1 MAIKALQ
8 DPLACSVDYHRFPKH
23 QVGPP
28 QHLVEKQTQESHWR
42 SYAPK
47 SRSLPERFYGSA
59 IFYGTIWMACH
70 QDANN
75 QPLERVRLFQVG
87 WLLTALRCCML
98 ELKAAWYL
106 VQIKTPPADKHAL
119 TQHLSPAL
127 GSSWDHGVSRVSNI
141 YTLLGVSESE
151 TSDWVQPTREQTLVP
166 AGHSLARIILQ
177 FVEPFSFFFLLHW
190 SCVLPEH

>member
-28 QHLVEKQTQESHWR
+28 QHLVEKQTQESLR
-42 SYAPK
+42 RMFLAPTT
-47 SRSLPERFYGSA
+47 SSPEYFYGSA

-98 ELKAAWYL
+98 ELQTAWHL

-119 TQHLSPAL
+119 TQHLDPAL
-127 GSSWDHGVSRVSNI
+127 GSSWDHRVSRVSNI
-141 YTLLGVSESE
+141 YRISGRAPHLSS
-151 TSDWVQPTREQTLVP
+151 LVRV
-166 AGHSLARIILQ
+166 GGGRGK
-177 FVEPFSFFFLLHW
+177 
-190 SCVLPEH
+190 